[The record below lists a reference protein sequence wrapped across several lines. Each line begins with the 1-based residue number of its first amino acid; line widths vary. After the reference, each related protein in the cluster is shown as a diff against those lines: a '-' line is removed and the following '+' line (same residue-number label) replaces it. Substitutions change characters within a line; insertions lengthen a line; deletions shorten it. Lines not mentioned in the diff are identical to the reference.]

1 MAKCKLLRYY
11 WYLII
16 QDYLQVV
23 TTSTCNPETLLRVQ
37 YVISR
42 NHQDYVQSVITELV
56 ADYVQ
61 VVTIDTCYTKII
73 YNLLMLITVTLGLC
87 SSLYCYIYNPVQ
99 VVITERLI

>member
-1 MAKCKLLRYY
+1 M
-11 WYLII
+11 
-16 QDYLQVV
+16 QVV
-23 TTSTCNPETLLRVQ
+23 TVLLVPFNPRLSASCYYYSTCIPETLLRVQ

-73 YNLLMLITVTLGLC
+73 YNLLMLISVTLGLC